1 MEQRKLIEEDEIMKK
16 CKLWYIQVN
25 SSRLL
30 TDSEFFWHTQVE
42 EGVLAGHNVPR
53 DEDSLFWR
61 EQILEG
67 VLRRHNVPD
76 GVIFEED
83 FDSDEAQ
90 E

>member
-1 MEQRKLIEEDEIMKK
+1 MNK

-30 TDSEFFWHTQVE
+30 TGSEFFWHTQVE
-42 EGVLAGHNVPR
+42 ECVLAGHNVPMDDDLR
-53 DEDSLFWR
+53 FWK

-67 VLRRHNVPD
+67 VLKRNNVPD
-76 GVIFEED
+76 GVIIESD
-83 FDSDEAQ
+83 FDSEEAQ

>member
-1 MEQRKLIEEDEIMKK
+1 MKK

-53 DEDSLFWR
+53 DDDEDLLFWK
-61 EQILEG
+61 EQILGG
-67 VLRRHNVPD
+67 VLKRHNVPD
-76 GVIFEED
+76 GVIIESD
-83 FDSDEAQ
+83 FDSEDAQ